1 MIIGLLGY
9 YFMAESSGGVERWL
23 SVPRGDTDYN
33 VVSGYH
39 ALAIEFLHLG
49 TVLFFLVFNLRK
61 SRLGLLILSSI
72 PITINLLWY
81 LYLGSRSRT
90 IALFLS
96 FLLCIYLPK
105 QKNPSFKFII
115 PVFLILFTITNFLEY
130 NRDYFR
136 NLSFNLDRVD
146 VASSLDLALPNF
158 LGGNL
163 DYKEKIYT
171 RGAEANVT
179 MTVIDLV
186 PDQIKFNYG
195 YTMLEFFTRP
205 IPRFLWKNKIYP
217 LYEAQTPIMA
227 KGQLSYTT
235 IPNSGGLLAGPAF
248 GFLGYWYHLG
258 GFLGL
263 LIGGLWTGFFLKFL
277 RQIYKRN
284 PNSEGNLILF
294 LPLVLIGFKEAAA
307 TPFNWIFTLPFI
319 LIVLVLVL
327 KFTKIKT

>member
-1 MIIGLLGY
+1 MNLVNFLLIILSLIPIVVHTVILIKRKKFFLFDPLNIFWIGILITLIYQGLSYGNVLIIWNSDRIFNITYIYLTLALIFIIFGYELKLPTKLAKGFYTPPIKLNYNRLTLVSILFMIIGLLGY

-115 PVFLILFTITNFLEY
+115 P
-130 NRDYFR
+130 
-136 NLSFNLDRVD
+136 
-146 VASSLDLALPNF
+146 
-158 LGGNL
+158 
-163 DYKEKIYT
+163 
-171 RGAEANVT
+171 
-179 MTVIDLV
+179 
-186 PDQIKFNYG
+186 
-195 YTMLEFFTRP
+195 
-205 IPRFLWKNKIYP
+205 
-217 LYEAQTPIMA
+217 
-227 KGQLSYTT
+227 
-235 IPNSGGLLAGPAF
+235 
-248 GFLGYWYHLG
+248 
-258 GFLGL
+258 
-263 LIGGLWTGFFLKFL
+263 
-277 RQIYKRN
+277 
-284 PNSEGNLILF
+284 
-294 LPLVLIGFKEAAA
+294 
-307 TPFNWIFTLPFI
+307 
-319 LIVLVLVL
+319 
-327 KFTKIKT
+327 